1 MHSSINTG
9 NTPASV
15 ATRFAGSENVSHI
28 EQPDAKKRIAIGKK
42 QRFEV
47 FKRDSFTCQYCGS
60 KAPDVVLHVDHINPV
75 SKGGENEIINLITS
89 CVSCNLGKSDRLLT
103 DKTSIEMQRKQLEE
117 LAERRDQLE
126 MMLAWRDSLKGLDDD
141 IVDEVAIRIE
151 DYIPG
156 NTINDHGK
164 SLIRKWLK
172 KYSIEELLDAAEI
185 AEKKL
190 DAGVTPDSVGVFF
203 NSIPKICATKRLPEA
218 KQRLLYARGILRRRV
233 YVNEAQVMKLMEGAV
248 AAGLDVEELIE
259 FAKEV
264 RNWTEFRN
272 EMEAVSNG

>member
-1 MHSSINTG
+1 MHQSNQTI
-9 NTPASV
+9 NTPANV
-15 ATRFAGSENVSHI
+15 ATQFDGSSNVSHLD
-28 EQPDAKKRIAIGKK
+28 QPDPKKRIAIGKK

-203 NSIPKICATKRLPEA
+203 NSIPNICATKRLPEA

-259 FAKEV
+259 FTKEV

>member
-1 MHSSINTG
+1 MPIPQPIVNT
-9 NTPASV
+9 NESAP
-15 ATRFAGSENVSHI
+15 RFAVSENVAQHDQQ
-28 EQPDAKKRIAIGKK
+28 EAKKRIAIGKK

-89 CVSCNLGKSDRLLT
+89 CVACNLGKSDRLLT

-190 DAGVTPDSVGVFF
+190 DAGVTAESVSVFF

-233 YVNEAQVMKLMEGAV
+233 YVNEAQVMKLMENAV
-248 AAGLDVEELIE
+248 AAGLDVEELID
-259 FAKEV
+259 FTKEV

-272 EMEAVSNG
+272 EMEVVANG

>member
-1 MHSSINTG
+1 MHIQAVPSNQKINR
-9 NTPASV
+9 V
-15 ATRFAGSENVSHI
+15 
-28 EQPDAKKRIAIGKK
+28 AIGKK

-89 CVSCNLGKSDRLLT
+89 CVACNLGKSDRLLT

-190 DAGVTPDSVGVFF
+190 DAGVTAEAVSIFF

-233 YVNEAQVMKLMEGAV
+233 YVNEAQVMKLMENAV

-259 FAKEV
+259 FTKEV

-272 EMEAVSNG
+272 EMEVVANG

>member
-1 MHSSINTG
+1 MPIPQSTV
-9 NTPASV
+9 NTPANV
-15 ATRFAGSENVSHI
+15 ATRFAGSENVSHLD
-28 EQPDAKKRIAIGKK
+28 QPDPKKRIAIGKK

-190 DAGVTPDSVGVFF
+190 DVGITSESVGIFF

-259 FAKEV
+259 FTKEV

>member
-1 MHSSINTG
+1 MHIQ
-9 NTPASV
+9 SV
-15 ATRFAGSENVSHI
+15 PSNQKITRI
-28 EQPDAKKRIAIGKK
+28 PIGKK

-126 MMLAWRDSLKGLDDD
+126 MMLAWRDSLKTLDDD
-141 IVDEVAIRIE
+141 IIDEVSVRLEAYVI
-151 DYIPG
+151 G
-156 NTINDHGK
+156 HHINDHGK
-164 SLIRKWLK
+164 SMIRKWLK
-172 KYSIEELLDAAEI
+172 KYSIDELLDAAEI

-190 DAGVTPDSVGVFF
+190 DVSRSNESVEAFF
-203 NSIPKICATKRLPEA
+203 NSIPRICATKRLPEA
-218 KQRLLYARGILRRRV
+218 KQRLLYARGILRRRM
-233 YVNEAQVMKLMEGAV
+233 YVNEAQVMKLMENAV

-259 FAKEV
+259 FTKEV
-264 RNWTEFRN
+264 RKWTEFRN
-272 EMEAVSNG
+272 EMEVVANG

>member
-1 MHSSINTG
+1 MTNPRHKKAGAQSRLSVQRITYNSVRQIMHIQSVPSNQKINR
-9 NTPASV
+9 V
-15 ATRFAGSENVSHI
+15 
-28 EQPDAKKRIAIGKK
+28 AIGKK

-151 DYIPG
+151 GYIPG
-156 NTINDHGK
+156 NSINDHGK
-164 SLIRKWLK
+164 SMIRKWLK
-172 KYSIEELLDAAEI
+172 KYSIEEDR
-185 AEKKL
+185 K
-190 DAGVTPDSVGVFF
+190 SVV
-203 NSIPKICATKRLPEA
+203 
-218 KQRLLYARGILRRRV
+218 
-233 YVNEAQVMKLMEGAV
+233 
-248 AAGLDVEELIE
+248 
-259 FAKEV
+259 
-264 RNWTEFRN
+264 
-272 EMEAVSNG
+272 